1 MDGTSGA
8 RAELGRLPGDH
19 DRQPGCP
26 ALGRGPRGVHPRRH
40 GVTLD
45 DMAEDAVG
53 LIGALG
59 IGLCRVVGFS
69 LGGIITLEA

>member
-1 MDGTSGA
+1 
-8 RAELGRLPGDH
+8 
-19 DRQPGCP
+19 
-26 ALGRGPRGVHPRRH
+26 
-40 GVTLD
+40 
-45 DMAEDAVG
+45 MAEDAVG